1 VVYRKRWMHVKPKVG
16 QNRWPSSIKKIIK
29 MENPSSLKRNKTMM
43 HGTSLAGTIGKR
55 TELKKKKPRENEVSL
70 SLSRPSIPYLIS
82 E

>member
-1 VVYRKRWMHVKPKVG
+1 
-16 QNRWPSSIKKIIK
+16 

-70 SLSRPSIPYLIS
+70 SLSRPSIQYLIS